1 MDVSAPARP
10 LFVTDHPELLDDLL
24 RLAAAAGV
32 EATVAHHPAHAAG
45 EWARAPAVV
54 VGADLLR
61 AACELGL
68 RPRPHVVV
76 AALGGADTAVWE
88 AALRL
93 GAESVLRLPEDEPR
107 LSGVLADSAHTR
119 PGRGRVVSVVGGR
132 GGAGASV
139 LAIALALAG
148 RRAHLDSALIDTDP
162 LGCGLDL
169 LLGAEHAEGARW
181 GDLVKREGRLN
192 WSALRAA
199 LPRVHGLTLLTW
211 ERGPAAPVP
220 PAAVRAVVACAARGA
235 DLVVADLPR
244 GLGAAAEDVL
254 RRTTLALLVVTA
266 DLPGVIAANRL
277 VPRLRATTANTRV
290 LIGGGASDLSAADIT
305 DALTLPL
312 AGRVPPDR
320 DLARALRLGLPPG
333 ERRSSPLAAFA
344 DRVVADLLHGTTAQ
358 APASAPAS
366 RPLTQETQ

>member
-1 MDVSAPARP
+1 MDTTAPARP
-10 LFVTDHPELLDDLL
+10 LFVTDHAELLDDLL

-32 EATVAHHPAHAAG
+32 EATVAHHPAHAAA

-54 VGADLLR
+54 VGADLLQ
-61 AACELGL
+61 AACDLGL

-76 AALGGADTAVWE
+76 AVLGGADTAVWE

-93 GAESVLRLPEDEPR
+93 GAESVLRLPDDESR
-107 LSGVLADSAHTR
+107 LSGVLADSAHAR

-139 LAIALALAG
+139 LAVALALAG
-148 RRAHLDSALIDTDP
+148 RRADLDSALVDTDP

-169 LLGAEHAEGARW
+169 LLGAEHADGARW
-181 GDLVKREGRLN
+181 GDLVGREGRLN
-192 WSALRAA
+192 WTALRAA
-199 LPRVHGLTLLTW
+199 LPRVHGITLVTW
-211 ERGPAAPVP
+211 ERGPADPVP
-220 PAAVRAVVACAARGA
+220 SAAVRAVVSCAARGA

-244 GLGAAAEDVL
+244 GLGPAAEDVL

-277 VPRLRATTANTRV
+277 LPRLRATAANARV
-290 LIGGGASDLSAADIT
+290 VIGSGAADLSASDVT
-305 DALTLPL
+305 DALSLPL

-320 DLARALRLGLPPG
+320 ELARTLRLGLPPAQH
-333 ERRSSPLAAFA
+333 RSSPLAAFA
-344 DRVVADLLHGTTAQ
+344 DRVVADLLRTTPA
-358 APASAPAS
+358 AASAPGPFATEA
-366 RPLTQETQ
+366 P